1 MNTDTSNL
9 SSLASALLVESVRV
23 KLWGFF
29 FSWKLCMICLYDFWQ
44 IPVNSLQS
52 VSNSG
57 PRFKKCFYFII
68 ENLLSM
74 GFDIMVKDFKEKFI
88 TVNYYLVWMCWI
100 HTFFVVRVFFL
111 WEQSCCMRS
120 VIASLCF
127 AMIILCYVSF
137 WRVFC
142 IVPRKFEIFIEY
154 CFMLCNG

>member
-1 MNTDTSNL
+1 MVCHSIRI
-9 SSLASALLVESVRV
+9 SEYRYV
-23 KLWGFF
+23 KFEQPCKCTFGGICEGKAVGFF

-52 VSNSG
+52 VSNCG

-74 GFDIMVKDFKEKFI
+74 GFDIMVKDFKERFI

-127 AMIILCYVSF
+127 AMIILCCLLLESVLYSAT
-137 WRVFC
+137 
-142 IVPRKFEIFIEY
+142 
-154 CFMLCNG
+154 